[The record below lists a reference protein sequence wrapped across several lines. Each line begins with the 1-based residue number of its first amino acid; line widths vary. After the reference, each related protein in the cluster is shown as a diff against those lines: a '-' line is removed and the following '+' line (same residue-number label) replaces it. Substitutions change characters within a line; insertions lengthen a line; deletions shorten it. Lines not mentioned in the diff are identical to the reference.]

1 MNVRDGKMDH
11 EPFYFL
17 HSRWSKWMD
26 AIYANPTRTRQDITQ
41 LEHET
46 DTEQSII
53 IIETQKTL
61 VTSIDHYPLVFT

>member
-1 MNVRDGKMDH
+1 
-11 EPFYFL
+11 
-17 HSRWSKWMD
+17 MD

-41 LEHET
+41 LKHET